1 MTENLEN
8 NSSENTEKKEQ
19 NSIDTTN
26 TDIQKNSVVQDV
38 QKDFVVQKEKKEIKH
53 FAAYGGF

>member
-26 TDIQKNSVVQDV
+26 TDVQKDSVVQDV